1 MSELAGYTL
10 RVDQLLTTMAD
21 VKAGRFEKKLVGTNP
36 SSEGNAARLTTRG
49 QIIISEDDSIEF
61 DRVPIVSPNGD
72 VLVKSMSFHIK
83 PGQNLL
89 IVGPNGWCVGTAVCD
104 AENATRQVEPF

>member
-1 MSELAGYTL
+1 
-10 RVDQLLTTMAD
+10 MAD

-36 SSEGNAARLTTRG
+36 SSEGNAARLSTRG
-49 QIIISEDDSIEF
+49 QIIISEDDSIQF

-83 PGQNLL
+83 RGDNLL
-89 IVGPNGWCVGTAVCD
+89 IVGPNGWCVELAAHASLTSQTAVRRAD
-104 AENATRQVEPF
+104 AAVAKQC

>member
-10 RVDQLLTTMAD
+10 RVDQLLTTMSD

-89 IVGPNGWCVGTAVCD
+89 IVRETRIDVADMDRSGRTAG
-104 AENATRQVEPF
+104 A